1 RVEVVAHE
9 REFVLRRVAG
19 MDAELGGWQLKDQP
33 AIRGVVALDK
43 VPAEHVAQCS
53 AQPLSLTRVEEHVR
67 ADDRHAVMLRP
78 RMASR
83 RLSRAV
89 AGTERVV
96 IVRSR
101 VSSGDC
107 ETRWVGLSG
116 AVASLVSSV
125 SRVTL
130 QVTGRVGC

>member
-1 RVEVVAHE
+1 
-9 REFVLRRVAG
+9 
-19 MDAELGGWQLKDQP
+19 MDAEFGGWQFKDQP
-33 AIRGVVALDK
+33 AVRRVVALDK
-43 VPAEHVAQCS
+43 VPAEHVAQCL

-89 AGTERVV
+89 AGPQRAV

-101 VSSGDC
+101 VSSGDIR
-107 ETRWVGLSG
+107 EHWRRRGY
-116 AVASLVSSV
+116 
-125 SRVTL
+125 
-130 QVTGRVGC
+130 

>member
-1 RVEVVAHE
+1 
-9 REFVLRRVAG
+9 
-19 MDAELGGWQLKDQP
+19 
-33 AIRGVVALDK
+33 
-43 VPAEHVAQCS
+43 
-53 AQPLSLTRVEEHVR
+53 VR

-101 VSSGDC
+101 VSSGDIR
-107 ETRWVGLSG
+107 EHWRMPGLTR
-116 AVASLVSSV
+116 VAGVD
-125 SRVTL
+125 SRP
-130 QVTGRVGC
+130 GSEASKRR